1 MKKFKYFQRVRDDI
15 LAELKVAPRVS
26 GTRWQSVD
34 ISNKKEMVTTEILNY
49 GFELSLPSEKPEYYQ
64 ATILPNLPWAE
75 DHFVKERV
83 GGQPLNPGQEYKNW
97 PYAKAAEKHRDEIFS
112 HSYAERIWPKY
123 AGQTEGGIIIDDTL
137 SGSFLPPQAHQGI
150 RFDYGD
156 LRDLVRILAEEPLTR
171 QAVLPIW
178 FPEDLQ
184 ACVEKQRVPCSLF
197 YQFIQRENRLH
208 MVYTIRSCD
217 FVRHFN
223 DDVYMAI
230 RLLLWVLDECRKV
243 DDRWGLVVPGTLTMY
258 ATSLHIFEA
267 DRRILGIK

>member
-34 ISNKKEMVTTEILNY
+34 ISNKPEMVTTEILNY
-49 GFELSLPSEKPEYYQ
+49 GFELSLLSEKPEYYQ
-64 ATILPNLPWAE
+64 ATVLPNLPWAE

-83 GGQPLNPGQEYKNW
+83 GGHPLNPGQEYKNW
-97 PYAKAAEKHRDEIFS
+97 PYSKSAEKHRDDIFS
-112 HSYAERIWPKY
+112 HSYAERIWPKH
-123 AGQTEGGIIIDDTL
+123 AAMTPGGVLDPGLAL
-137 SGSFLPPQAHQGI
+137 SSHRGI
-150 RFDYGD
+150 RFAYGD
-156 LRDLVRILAEEPLTR
+156 LNDLVNLLANEPLTR

-178 FPEDLQ
+178 FPEDLK
-184 ACVEKQRVPCSLF
+184 ASVEGHRIPCSLF
-197 YQFIQRENRLH
+197 YQLICRENRLH
-208 MVYTIRSCD
+208 IVYTMRSCD

-230 RLLLWVLDECRKV
+230 RLLLWVLAECRKI

-267 DRRILGIK
+267 DRRILLKGPK